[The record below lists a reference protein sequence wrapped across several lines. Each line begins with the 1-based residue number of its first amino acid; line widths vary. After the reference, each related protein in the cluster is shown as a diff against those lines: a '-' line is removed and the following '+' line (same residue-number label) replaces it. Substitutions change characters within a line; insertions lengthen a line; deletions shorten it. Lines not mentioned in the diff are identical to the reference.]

1 MDRKIKI
8 ALVSYLNTLPFEW
21 ALEGLV
27 KNDKVEIIKCVP
39 SECADQLKRRKVDL
53 ALIPS
58 GALNDIEDGEIVTDY
73 CIGCDGPV
81 RSVCIFSSRPLD
93 KIHKLFLDSHS
104 RTSHLLARIIIEL
117 FFNNSQVDYEVTSVE
132 EIDFLEDSEAVLMI
146 GDKVFQKEDSFQYK
160 TDLGQVW
167 KENTGLP
174 FVFAVWVQRSS
185 NPVDENLLNL
195 INKAFEREINK
206 ILGGYIKIKKDER
219 FKVNLESYFRTNI
232 SYTFAKAK
240 KMSILLFQEKLKK
253 LKLWKEIET

>member
-1 MDRKIKI
+1 MDNKIKI

-27 KNDKVEIIKCVP
+27 RKDKIEIIKTVP
-39 SECADQLKRRKVDL
+39 SECANLLKRRKVDL

-58 GALNDIEDGEIVTDY
+58 GALEDIEDGEIVTDY

-81 RSVCIFSSRPLD
+81 RSVCIFSSSSLD
-93 KIHKLFLDSHS
+93 QINKLYLDSHS
-104 RTSHLLARIIIEL
+104 RTSHLLARIVIES
-117 FFNNSQVDYEVTSVE
+117 FFNNSQVDYEVAHVE
-132 EIDFLEDSEAVLMI
+132 DIDFLEDHEAVLMI
-146 GDKVFQKEDSFQYK
+146 GDKVFGKEDIFRFK

-185 NPVDENLLNL
+185 NPVDEILLNL

-206 ILGGYIKIKKDER
+206 ILSGHLKIKKDDR

-240 KMSILLFQEKLKK
+240 KMSILLFQEKVNKIK
-253 LKLWKEIET
+253 HWKAIET